1 MPVRAAEPEASNARQ
16 RNIALALVIAGAFA
30 LAVIPEVINHLLV
43 KHVPDTSPIQGK
55 AYETAPA
62 HLARWGFSAVLLGL
76 TSLVVLMRGH
86 PSRNIGRLLILL
98 LAVNLPYLVG
108 PQQPDAAALIK
119 LVLANTFFVAIWN
132 VGGSVAELKWIPIIV
147 SAVGVYSIV
156 GGLIIPE
163 YMMYN
168 IVSRKAIIAGWEL
181 AGPFGHSNVLGV
193 YCGVA
198 FALVPLIDNVRWRV
212 LCAVTLVATITAS
225 ATRTALIGV
234 GFVMLWWLLC
244 YFRSVFSIRVAG
256 TALATITMVGMFI
269 VPFLNWDPR
278 AFTDRAY
285 IWAASVRIW
294 RESPLFGKGFDWFAN
309 DAQYSAEIANWAF
322 VGTGHNIVMD
332 TLVKTGLV
340 GMAAV
345 VPLFI
350 IAIRFAR
357 SSPIVNQ
364 QIAIFGFLIGYF
376 VIATTEAAWDLW
388 PNVQLFPI
396 SAMIFAIIAVARD
409 SDSDTAQD
417 NVP

>member
-1 MPVRAAEPEASNARQ
+1 
-16 RNIALALVIAGAFA
+16 
-30 LAVIPEVINHLLV
+30 
-43 KHVPDTSPIQGK
+43 
-55 AYETAPA
+55 
-62 HLARWGFSAVLLGL
+62 
-76 TSLVVLMRGH
+76 
-86 PSRNIGRLLILL
+86 
-98 LAVNLPYLVG
+98 
-108 PQQPDAAALIK
+108 
-119 LVLANTFFVAIWN
+119 
-132 VGGSVAELKWIPIIV
+132 
-147 SAVGVYSIV
+147 
-156 GGLIIPE
+156 
-163 YMMYN
+163 MYN

-234 GFVMLWWLLC
+234 GFRDAVVATLLLPVGLLDTRGGHRTRHHHHGRHVH
-244 YFRSVFSIRVAG
+244 RS
-256 TALATITMVGMFI
+256 
-269 VPFLNWDPR
+269 FLNWDPR
-278 AFTDRAY
+278 AFTDRGLHLGRERPDMA
-285 IWAASVRIW
+285 
-294 RESPLFGKGFDWFAN
+294 ESPLFGKGFDWFAN

-345 VPLFI
+345 VPCS
-350 IAIRFAR
+350 
-357 SSPIVNQ
+357 SSPSGSPVRHPSSTSRSPSSDSSS
-364 QIAIFGFLIGYF
+364 AISSSPPPRRPG
-376 VIATTEAAWDLW
+376 TLW